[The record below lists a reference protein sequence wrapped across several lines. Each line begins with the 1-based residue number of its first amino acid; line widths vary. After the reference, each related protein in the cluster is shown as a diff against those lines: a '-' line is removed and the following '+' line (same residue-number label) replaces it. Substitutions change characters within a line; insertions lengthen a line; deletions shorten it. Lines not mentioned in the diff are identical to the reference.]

1 MIIIINNINF
11 FKVSFTLIIKKY
23 SKSSVNTERLAPKY
37 ARQSPWLAF
46 GICLILCGNF
56 ITQDLAY
63 NAPDV
68 NIYQSSGFDLNL
80 SDSDDYFPLNTFDLY
95 RLIFV

>member
-1 MIIIINNINF
+1 M
-11 FKVSFTLIIKKY
+11 VSFTLILRKY

-56 ITQDLAY
+56 ITQDLALQRF
-63 NAPDV
+63 DV
-68 NIYQSSGFDLNL
+68 NIYESSGLNLNL
-80 SDSDDYFPLNTFDLY
+80 SDSDDYFPFEY
-95 RLIFV
+95 F

>member
-1 MIIIINNINF
+1 MIIIINNKNF
-11 FKVSFTLIIKKY
+11 YGIFYFDFKKVF
-23 SKSSVNTERLAPKY
+23 KSSVNTERLAPKY

-68 NIYQSSGFDLNL
+68 NIYESSGLDLNL

>member
-1 MIIIINNINF
+1 M
-11 FKVSFTLIIKKY
+11 VSFTLILRKY

-68 NIYQSSGFDLNL
+68 NIYESSGLDLNL
-80 SDSDDYFPLNTFDLY
+80 SDSDDYFLLNTFELY

>member
-1 MIIIINNINF
+1 M
-11 FKVSFTLIIKKY
+11 VSFTLILRKY

-37 ARQSPWLAF
+37 ARQSPWLALEF
-46 GICLILCGNF
+46 ASILCGNF

-68 NIYQSSGFDLNL
+68 NIYESSG
-80 SDSDDYFPLNTFDLY
+80 
-95 RLIFV
+95 LI